1 MNMVGPLVCPI
12 LVGRDDLLALAERRL
27 AQAMGGRGH
36 VLFLA
41 GEAGIGKTRLLG
53 SIERRAAA
61 LGFRVARGGTYPGDL
76 EVPGAV
82 FLELARVMQRTPA
95 LAEVGEKVS
104 SRLAGADRVTD
115 GTPDGDAHRRRR
127 LLTLDV
133 ADDLAAVAAD
143 GPTLLCLEDLHQADD
158 LTLEIVA
165 NLARRAVDL
174 PLVVLAT
181 YRSDELYPRVPM
193 REWRAR
199 LLAQRQ
205 AEEARLRRL
214 DLDETATMASVLL
227 ASGEPAPR
235 DIAVAIH
242 ARTDG
247 IPLHVEELIG
257 LLGASGTANLS
268 ATAQDVPDTLEA
280 AILGRFGLRSAEAQS
295 VARIG
300 SVIGRSF
307 EYDLLAGVVG
317 VTPDDGET
325 LDAPLAELADH
336 FLLAAAP
343 ASGRY
348 GFRHALI
355 CDAIYARIPD
365 AERRRLHARVA
376 AIAAER
382 GDFSDAFLSLQLER
396 AGKRAE
402 AFEAARRAGAAA
414 TLISA
419 HREAFELYGRALRN
433 APPDLEPAE
442 RAALLE
448 AHAREAA
455 AIDDNRTA
463 ANGFEAARD
472 AWLRADRSLAAAEAV
487 VPLVGA
493 LHLLGADLAE
503 RTGRLDE
510 ALASVAAVTT
520 GDAARAGTA
529 GTGDDPSRAA
539 GRVEAGLA
547 AAYML
552 SRRLDEGVAHAE
564 AARALAGAAADDAT
578 LRNAEVTLAVCLAFR
593 GDVEASVALLERQ
606 ITAAR
611 TVGAEAEASRGYRM
625 LGSVASVI
633 VEYERGERWLRD
645 GIDLAERVER
655 WNDRHYLAAHL
666 AHVLWAT
673 GRWDDAEAV
682 AEHAKHDGRGGITT
696 RITADH
702 VLGFVALGRGELDRA
717 AASLEDAR
725 VAGER
730 MGELQRLSP
739 ALWGLAEVALL
750 RGDAPAAIRWA
761 AAGRLA
767 SLEVRDAAYL
777 FPFAVTGTRA
787 HLAAADPSGAGAFL
801 DAVEAE
807 LRHRSI
813 PGTLPAID
821 HARGLLALHAGSTVE
836 ARRRLTAATDA
847 WTVRGRAWEGAWARL
862 DLARAYQRANRR
874 PDAARLAAEVET
886 LADGLGSAPLHDAV
900 RSFRGRPGTL
910 DDGAPWSPLTRREW
924 EVASLVADG
933 LTNGEVAARL
943 GLATRTASAHVEH
956 ILAKLGVGRRAE
968 IAAWVARIRTSRQP
982 PG

>member
-1 MNMVGPLVCPI
+1 MGGPPCRDPARGQAIAPTMRAMNMVGPLVCPI

-27 AQAMGGRGH
+27 EQAAGGRGH

-82 FLELARVMQRTPA
+82 FLELARVMRRTPA
-95 LAEVGEKVS
+95 LAATGEQVA
-104 SRLAGADRVTD
+104 SRLASADSVTD

-174 PLVVLAT
+174 PLLVLAT

-227 ASGEPAPR
+227 AAGEPAPR

-242 ARTDG
+242 DRTDG

-257 LLGASGTANLS
+257 LLGASGTANLA

-280 AILGRFGLRSAEAQS
+280 AILGRFGLRSPRRS
-295 VARIG
+295 RLPG
-300 SVIGRSF
+300 SGRSSG
-307 EYDLLAGVVG
+307 ARSSTTCWPGSSACRRTRATRSMRRSRSWPTTSCSPRRRPRG
-317 VTPDDGET
+317 ATGSGT
-325 LDAPLAELADH
+325 RSSATRSM
-336 FLLAAAP
+336 P
-343 ASGRY
+343 ASPTPS
-348 GFRHALI
+348 
-355 CDAIYARIPD
+355 DAGCMPGSRT
-365 AERRRLHARVA
+365 
-376 AIAAER
+376 IASAR

-402 AFEAARRAGAAA
+402 AFERRAGQGPRHRDLRPSRGVRAVRPRAAQRA
-414 TLISA
+414 PGPA
-419 HREAFELYGRALRN
+419 AGRAG
-433 APPDLEPAE
+433 
-442 RAALLE
+442 RAARG
-448 AHAREAA
+448 ARPRGIRDRRQPDRRRRVRGGPRRLAA
-455 AIDDNRTA
+455 
-463 ANGFEAARD
+463 GGPAAR
-472 AWLRADRSLAAAEAV
+472 AAEAV

-493 LHLLGADLAE
+493 LHLLGADLAQ
-503 RTGRLDE
+503 RTAAWTRRSPRSGRPRRQMARGRRRDGRPPGPPADRGGARRRLH
-510 ALASVAAVTT
+510 AQP
-520 GDAARAGTA
+520 AAR
-529 GTGDDPSRAA
+529 R
-539 GRVEAGLA
+539 GRRPCGGRPGARQGGVG
-547 AAYML
+547 
-552 SRRLDEGVAHAE
+552 RRHAPE
-564 AARALAGAAADDAT
+564 R
-578 LRNAEVTLAVCLAFR
+578 EVTLAACLAFR

-606 ITAAR
+606 IAAAR
-611 TVGAEAEASRGYRM
+611 TAGAEAEASRGYRM

-673 GRWDDAEAV
+673 GRWDDAAAV

-702 VLGFVALGRGELDRA
+702 VLGYVALGRGELDRA
-717 AASLEDAR
+717 RRRRSRRPVWPVRGWASCSACRRPCGASRRSPCSVATRRPRSAGSRPAASR
-725 VAGER
+725 
-730 MGELQRLSP
+730 
-739 ALWGLAEVALL
+739 
-750 RGDAPAAIRWA
+750 
-761 AAGRLA
+761 
-767 SLEVRDAAYL
+767 
-777 FPFAVTGTRA
+777 
-787 HLAAADPSGAGAFL
+787 
-801 DAVEAE
+801 
-807 LRHRSI
+807 RS
-813 PGTLPAID
+813 
-821 HARGLLALHAGSTVE
+821 RC
-836 ARRRLTAATDA
+836 
-847 WTVRGRAWEGAWARL
+847 
-862 DLARAYQRANRR
+862 
-874 PDAARLAAEVET
+874 
-886 LADGLGSAPLHDAV
+886 
-900 RSFRGRPGTL
+900 
-910 DDGAPWSPLTRREW
+910 
-924 EVASLVADG
+924 
-933 LTNGEVAARL
+933 
-943 GLATRTASAHVEH
+943 ATRPTC
-956 ILAKLGVGRRAE
+956 
-968 IAAWVARIRTSRQP
+968 SRSR
-982 PG
+982 

>member
-1 MNMVGPLVCPI
+1 MRAMNTVGPLVCPI

-27 AQAMGGRGH
+27 DDAREGRGH

-53 SIERRAAA
+53 SIERRAAT
-61 LGFRVARGGTYPGDL
+61 LGFRIARGGTYPGDL

-82 FLELARVMQRTPA
+82 FLEVARMMCRTPA
-95 LAEVGEKVS
+95 LAAIGEQVT

-115 GTPDGDAHRRRR
+115 GTDGDAHRRRR

-133 ADDLAAVAAD
+133 ADDLAGVAAD
-143 GPTLLCLEDLHQADD
+143 GPTMLCLEDLHQADD

-174 PLVVLAT
+174 PLLVLVT

-214 DLDETATMASVLL
+214 DLAETATMASVLL

-235 DIAVAIH
+235 DIAAAIH

-317 VTPDDGET
+317 ETSAEGET

-336 FLLAAAP
+336 FLLAAVP

-365 AERRRLHARVA
+365 AERRRLHA
-376 AIAAER
+376 
-382 GDFSDAFLSLQLER
+382 G
-396 AGKRAE
+396 
-402 AFEAARRAGAAA
+402 
-414 TLISA
+414 
-419 HREAFELYGRALRN
+419 
-433 APPDLEPAE
+433 
-442 RAALLE
+442 
-448 AHAREAA
+448 
-455 AIDDNRTA
+455 
-463 ANGFEAARD
+463 
-472 AWLRADRSLAAAEAV
+472 
-487 VPLVGA
+487 
-493 LHLLGADLAE
+493 
-503 RTGRLDE
+503 
-510 ALASVAAVTT
+510 
-520 GDAARAGTA
+520 
-529 GTGDDPSRAA
+529 
-539 GRVEAGLA
+539 
-547 AAYML
+547 
-552 SRRLDEGVAHAE
+552 SRRLPRSAGTSRTRSCRSSSSGPASGTRRSRRHAGRGRRRRRSPPIE
-564 AARALAGAAADDAT
+564 RRSNCTAGPCATRRAACSRPSGLRCSRHTPARRRRSTTTGPRPRASRRRETPGCGPIGPSPRPRPWCPSSMRSTCWARTSPRAPAAWTRHWPRSGPSRRRAARPAVELRPVRPRPGPPAGSRRGSRPPTCSAGSWTRGSRTPRPPGRLPSRPGTTPAAQRRGHAGG
-578 LRNAEVTLAVCLAFR
+578 CLAFR

-606 ITAAR
+606 IAGAR
-611 TVGAEAEASRGYRM
+611 TAGAEAEASRGYRM

-645 GIDLAERVER
+645 GIDLGSASTLERPP
-655 WNDRHYLAAHL
+655 LP
-666 AHVLWAT
+666 
-673 GRWDDAEAV
+673 GRSPRARPVGHRAL
-682 AEHAKHDGRGGITT
+682 GRRRGGCRACEAGRARRDHD

-725 VAGER
+725 AAGER

-739 ALWGLAEVALL
+739 ALWGLAEIALL
-750 RGDAPAAIRWA
+750 RRDAPAATRWA
-761 AAGRLA
+761 QAGRLA
-767 SLEVRDAAYL
+767 SLEVHDAAYL

-787 HLAAADPSGAGAFL
+787 YLAAADPSGAGVFL
-801 DAVEAE
+801 DEVEAE

-836 ARRRLTAATDA
+836 ARRRLTAAADGWA
-847 WTVRGRAWEGAWARL
+847 ARGRAWENAWARL
-862 DLARAYQRANRR
+862 DLARAYQRANPAPGCGTARR
-874 PDAARLAAEVET
+874 RGGGPGRGAAE
-886 LADGLGSAPLHDAV
+886 
-900 RSFRGRPGTL
+900 R
-910 DDGAPWSPLTRREW
+910 
-924 EVASLVADG
+924 
-933 LTNGEVAARL
+933 AA
-943 GLATRTASAHVEH
+943 A
-956 ILAKLGVGRRAE
+956 
-968 IAAWVARIRTSRQP
+968 
-982 PG
+982 